1 MSSLKNVDK
10 SGRIVIKELSGAQVL
25 IERINE
31 DEFVVRRAAVIPT
44 RELWLHQ
51 NPSAMAMVQRGLD
64 DLKAG
69 RFAADPTADEDDSW
83 FEAVDDSE
91 GE

>member
-1 MSSLKNVDK
+1 
-10 SGRIVIKELSGAQVL
+10 
-25 IERINE
+25 
-31 DEFVVRRAAVIPT
+31 
-44 RELWLHQ
+44 
-51 NPSAMAMVQRGLD
+51 MVQRGLD

-83 FEAVDDSE
+83 IDAVDDSAA